1 MRIQGWLTSIY
12 RRTELPWYYVELR
25 FLNKIEREN
34 DVGKVCFLLSKN
46 MEGMSFA
53 GYQVGQLIRHTP
65 FLVVLSKL
73 DQNL

>member
-1 MRIQGWLTSIY
+1 M
-12 RRTELPWYYVELR
+12 ELR

-34 DVGKVCFLLSKN
+34 DVGKMCFLLSKN

-53 GYQVGQLIRHTP
+53 GYQVSRLIRHIP